1 MVMFFMCI
9 FVMTY
14 LFRLFKEKQVM
25 EVFVRL
31 LKVSEDERVAL
42 QLLQSLSFIIQN
54 LKSEHA
60 ISKLVIY

>member
-42 QLLQSLSFIIQN
+42 QLLQSLSCIIQN

>member
-1 MVMFFMCI
+1 
-9 FVMTY
+9 
-14 LFRLFKEKQVM
+14 M